1 MLWNLVC
8 NSMNLKNDIR
18 GKLLSRFTDLLRNAL
33 EKGNSENVLSY
44 LDKAVELFEIT
55 KSLSLTLLR
64 NIIDLFP

>member
-44 LDKAVELFEIT
+44 LDKAVELF
-55 KSLSLTLLR
+55 
-64 NIIDLFP
+64 